1 MKSKPAGLDPRRR
14 SGPVALPG
22 ARIGTSL
29 GKVKLVF
36 MPPGVLN
43 TSTVANPFERAP
55 DMHILR
61 AAVLVWA
68 LFSVPGCAGVAL
80 TAGGIAGSTGVNHTL
95 SGIAYKTFATP
106 VDELHF
112 ATLKTL
118 GRLDMEVSEDKETA
132 SGFEI
137 LALARDRKIEI
148 ELESLTSKATRM
160 RVVVKKGGIFF
171 KDAATATEII
181 IQTAETMANDATKKA
196 AQR

>member
-1 MKSKPAGLDPRRR
+1 
-14 SGPVALPG
+14 
-22 ARIGTSL
+22 
-29 GKVKLVF
+29 
-36 MPPGVLN
+36 
-43 TSTVANPFERAP
+43 
-55 DMHILR
+55 MHIFR
-61 AAVLVWA
+61 VAVLVWA

-118 GRLDMEVSEDKETA
+118 GRLDMEVSEDKEIA

-148 ELESLTSKATRM
+148 ELESLTSRTTRM
-160 RVVVKKGGIFF
+160 RVVVNKGDIFF

-181 IQTAETMANDATKKA
+181 IQTVETMAKDAAKNA
-196 AQR
+196 GQG